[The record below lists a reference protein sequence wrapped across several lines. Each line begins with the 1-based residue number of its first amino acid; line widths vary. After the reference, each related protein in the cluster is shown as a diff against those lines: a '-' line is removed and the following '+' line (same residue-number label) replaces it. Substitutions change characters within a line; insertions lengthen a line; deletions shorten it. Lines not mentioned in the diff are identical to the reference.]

1 LCGSRPSC
9 QSRSAFLHIA
19 ERRRRNCLAI
29 CEAEFVGHKVT
40 SSRSSSSVQRDMA
53 GLSIMAAPASGAM
66 TADPCGDTLA
76 IPVFSTAA
84 RRQSDR
90 TLTFDAAAHHLAWLI
105 NRDAPYRVKHE
116 PIRRLA
122 FGAPVQRGCASCVS
136 AARTTP
142 LLEGVAPTG
151 GACFLSLPVLL
162 AKLRQRRSRC
172 CERSVALQVFS
183 FAVVWL
189 PQPAGHGAVEDR
201 NIDAGPADRGVAI
214 AR

>member
-1 LCGSRPSC
+1 
-9 QSRSAFLHIA
+9 
-19 ERRRRNCLAI
+19 
-29 CEAEFVGHKVT
+29 
-40 SSRSSSSVQRDMA
+40 MA

-122 FGAPVQRGCASCVS
+122 FGAPVQRGCTSCVS

>member
-1 LCGSRPSC
+1 M
-9 QSRSAFLHIA
+9 
-19 ERRRRNCLAI
+19 AI

-40 SSRSSSSVQRDMA
+40 SSRFLVGPAGHGRPQYHGGPSIGCDDCRSVRRHF
-53 GLSIMAAPASGAM
+53 GNSRI
-66 TADPCGDTLA
+66 
-76 IPVFSTAA
+76 STAA

-162 AKLRQRRSRC
+162 AKIHQRRSRC
-172 CERSVALQVFS
+172 CERSVALQVFC
-183 FAVVWL
+183 FDVVWL

-201 NIDAGPADRGVAI
+201 IISAGPADRGVAI
-214 AR
+214 VR